1 MTTEAQAL
9 AYLRSPTRNSDEIIA
24 ALNAMCSGQDG
35 LVAEHLSVCARR
47 VESDTPDE
55 LEPELPEPNNGRG
68 EFDRAS
74 GAMPLW
80 MMLTGG
86 QS

>member
-1 MTTEAQAL
+1 MSEAVAL
-9 AYLRSPTRNSDEIIA
+9 AWLRSTARNRDEVIA
-24 ALNAMCSGQDG
+24 ALHAMCSGQDG
-35 LVAEHLSVCARR
+35 DIADRLLTCALDIDR
-47 VESDTPDE
+47 DTPDE
-55 LEPELPEPNNGRG
+55 LDLELPEPNNGNG